1 MIEYDGAKI
10 EKLQTELASAIA
22 GIAKAKEQNLDK
34 SLIEALEEMIQD
46 KEKELTRY
54 LQLIV
59 VEDELGERKNYYLRK
74 NGKEI
79 HLNALF
85 DDPIV
90 ESPEI
95 LSNNLVSI
103 TVCNW
108 NDLDLSGI
116 FSFNQEKLICPF
128 VIETIAEEDDAY
140 FFLTL
145 DEHWS
150 TAGLENSILDDQL
163 NLENNFLYLNA
174 DGSIFQ
180 NEGHIVEQLGPEH
193 YILECPDE
201 SSQYM
206 LFGPSDLDS
215 KIAIDA
221 IMHYDFSKEFNTLI
235 FKTKSHVGVFDL
247 KESKILFKK
256 ESAIDIE
263 QLNSLLFQCSVSN
276 YYQIISKEGAIVF
289 QYALHN
295 SSGDDT
301 QIEFYIE
308 SRFYNADFSNLNI
321 SSDCLT
327 IKAFDVAQEKAVI
340 VNIESGTPSI
350 LDVDID
356 ELDRLLEGQLESDYQ
371 NRQQISNFIHSA
383 MKNGVKFQAFDFYHD
398 YELIKKAFSPSC
410 QVLIESKVRDFLSD
424 FPAKH
429 MRFTD
434 GELEKLNWGLIE
446 DVNRL
451 NKNYKFKNGSYLYI
465 GKSGVVR
472 YLLINHTHLFT
483 DNF

>member
-1 MIEYDGAKI
+1 MIEYDSEKI
-10 EKLQTELASAIA
+10 EKLQKELASAISA
-22 GIAKAKEQNLDK
+22 AAKAKEQNLDK
-34 SLIEALEEMIQD
+34 SLIEVLEEIIQD
-46 KEKELTRY
+46 KEKELSHF

-59 VEDELGERKNYYLRK
+59 VEDELNERTNFYLKKNS
-74 NGKEI
+74 KEI

-85 DDPIV
+85 EDPIV
-90 ESPEI
+90 DSPEI

-108 NDLDLSGI
+108 NGLDLSGI

-128 VIETIAEEDDAY
+128 VIENISEEDDAY

-150 TAGLENSILDDQL
+150 TASLEDSILDDEL

-180 NEGHIVEQLGPEH
+180 NEGHLVEQISPEH
-193 YILECPDE
+193 YILEYPDE

-206 LFGPSDLDS
+206 LFGPSDLDA

-221 IMHYDFSKEFNTLI
+221 IMQYDFSEEFNTVI
-235 FKTKSHVGVFDL
+235 FKTKNHVGVFDL
-247 KESKILFKK
+247 KESTILFKK
-256 ESAIDIE
+256 EGTINIE
-263 QLNSLLFQCSVSN
+263 QLNSQLFQCSVSN

-301 QIEFYIE
+301 NVEFYIE
-308 SRFYNADFSNLNI
+308 GRFYKADFSNLNI
-321 SSDCLT
+321 SSDCIT
-327 IKAFDVAQEKAVI
+327 IKAFDVTKEKTVI
-340 VNIESGTPSI
+340 INIESGIPSI
-350 LDVDID
+350 LAVDID
-356 ELDRLLEGQLESDYQ
+356 ELNRLLEGQLESDSQ

-383 MKNGVKFQAFDFYHD
+383 IKNGAKFQVFDFYHD
-398 YELIKKAFSPSC
+398 HELIKKAFPPSC
-410 QVLIESKVRDFLSD
+410 HDLIENKVRDFLSK
-424 FPAKH
+424 FPEVH

-434 GELEKLNWGLIE
+434 SELEELNWGLIKE
-446 DVNRL
+446 VNIL
-451 NKNYKFKNGSYLYI
+451 TKTYKFQNGSFLFI
-465 GKSGVVR
+465 GKSGVLR
-472 YLLINHTHLFT
+472 HLLINHTHLFS